1 MSSLRNHTR
10 RRRTTT
16 TSSNSYYSTPLTY
29 TTSNSGEVW
38 KVRTNEL
45 AKEEIKRDR
54 KLAFESGKLKGR
66 RLFEGE
72 SEEYPSVF
80 REVINVE
87 KGDLSSC
94 LAKYCYNECGEMEE
108 DEVIVK
114 EVMNEEHMDIGVI
127 KFDGFTV
134 FDQLKNKLLTR
145 RLATKN
151 TVSESSPQALSASTA
166 FLLGA
171 LSKSIATVLTYPA
184 IRCKVMIQAAGGE
197 EEKSTQTRKTRKTVS
212 GVFYNIWKHEGIL
225 GYFKGLQAQILKTVI
240 SSALLLMIKEKI
252 TKSTWVLMLA
262 LRKSLF
268 VTATKLKSA

>member
-1 MSSLRNHTR
+1 MRDLCCVDVVPRNLSDVLWEAIHKGQILSLYQGLGTKNLH
-10 RRRTTT
+10 
-16 TSSNSYYSTPLTY
+16 SVIQQFIYFYGYSFF
-29 TTSNSGEVW
+29 
-38 KVRTNEL
+38 
-45 AKEEIKRDR
+45 KR
-54 KLAFESGKLKGR
+54 LYLKK
-66 RLFEGE
+66 
-72 SEEYPSVF
+72 
-80 REVINVE
+80 
-87 KGDLSSC
+87 KGNWSD
-94 LAKYCYNECGEMEE
+94 A
-108 DEVIVK
+108 
-114 EVMNEEHMDIGVI
+114 
-127 KFDGFTV
+127 FDGLGITLLLSANPSIQFTV